1 MVFESLANTLLFA
14 VVTGAVISGITVLAA
29 TTVKFSFRKF
39 LYSVGIA
46 GISALVIVEAAE
58 NGVTADNAIQLF
70 LEVVGLSYLG
80 NKLFSVGKKLK
91 DTPSSV

>member
-14 VVTGAVISGITVLAA
+14 VITGAVISGITVLAA

-58 NGVTADNAIQLF
+58 SGVTTDNAIQLF